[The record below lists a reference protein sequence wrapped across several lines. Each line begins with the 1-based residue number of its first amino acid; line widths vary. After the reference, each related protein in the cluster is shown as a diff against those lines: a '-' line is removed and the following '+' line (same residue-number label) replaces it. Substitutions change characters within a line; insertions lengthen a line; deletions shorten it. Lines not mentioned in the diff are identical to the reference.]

1 MKISQKIQDV
11 LHESWHQTDSTTP
24 FLKTLQT
31 LIEEHKL
38 STFDMSFIQNWV
50 QKKAHGRY
58 CRADTQARALAVLY
72 SNRLGEK
79 TYSELAPILALPGVR
94 EAQRLNVKLSITCQK
109 LISGQLG
116 KQHHVSFVLYRM
128 GWMAHV

>member
-38 STFDMSFIQNWV
+38 STLDMSFIQNWV
-50 QKKAHGRY
+50 QKRLM
-58 CRADTQARALAVLY
+58 ADIAEQIH
-72 SNRLGEK
+72 RL
-79 TYSELAPILALPGVR
+79 V
-94 EAQRLNVKLSITCQK
+94 
-109 LISGQLG
+109 
-116 KQHHVSFVLYRM
+116 H
-128 GWMAHV
+128 